1 MDATQPAIGY
11 IRLPPLLPRCCH
23 FATHDPAT
31 AFFTAHRLM
40 APRKTMHP
48 LAIWAAL
55 LCAVSA
61 VYLEDAYVRDWTR
74 HFAGEIGQFEFAS
87 ARLVVAIS
95 LRGQLFG
102 VNVTANS
109 LLLWRQEL
117 GALHPRTGP
126 SGPQFMLVPGIAAAA
141 ADAAADA
148 TATASVYTFSRE
160 LLNVGR
166 WDSELGVLQQ
176 RYRVRSPPLTLVN
189 FFNRGVLAV
198 GTDGVVELLAA
209 GGQSLEVFCITPKPS
224 AASRISASSA
234 DGHVFLAVLCYN
246 NEDRVFVVSAS
257 GALVREIAFDVSR
270 ITEMRDNLMLT
281 MESATVR
288 LLRLIGSEV
297 RPVRAASGPL
307 FFTEEE
313 KVVLISGRYVVTYTR
328 DAYRILD
335 VDAELA
341 TAAAVAALPPLGD
354 ILSVQHVTATVNDY
368 LVFATRHAHVVLDI
382 TGLLCD
388 GDSASVLV
396 VTFPQPNE
404 DGDFSATIE
413 LGRDSLTLA
422 TLRRAW
428 MLPRV
433 CFHRHEAD
441 ISGREVVVGS
451 EVVAGGPD
459 YRSQS
464 GRYLIVDKPALDAE
478 TLDTANQILDD
489 EQLHAL
495 LVGRWYRR
503 VQRHVIEL
511 VEAAVGGERAASAP
525 QFGLDKVV
533 VFLDEAARKLVAV
546 NTRDGSL
553 AWAIAMVLDF
563 GQFHEVVEF
572 GDNVLVVSGRG
583 VVSVSLRDGGV
594 VDLYE
599 VAGIERVVALESQ
612 VLAFG
617 RDGQAWRLGLSAA
630 SRADAEGHYIDHE
643 GHGFAVVDG
652 RLTQTWRLPLGEHE
666 SAITVATTTVESRSG
681 NPIGIAQAD
690 KSVLY
695 KYLNPNIA
703 SVVSYDAAEETL
715 TLHVVDV
722 VTGAELHSQSH
733 RHEAIDVGS
742 VRVVMSGN
750 WIVYTYLATRPRVEQ
765 RVVVLDLFETGVPN
779 QHALPHNIT
788 IGHVSTKA
796 FIFPERILELA
807 HSVTKFGITTKV
819 LLAFTDSGSVVQVP
833 KFLVNSRRVA
843 DREFTA
849 HDAPNDFR
857 LTPYEP
863 VLGVQASQ
871 VLNHKRQ
878 LSTSGGGQI
887 LSAATLLESTSV
899 VCYFSDLDWFCTT
912 IQPSL
917 QYDTLG
923 EGFAK
928 TKLILTM
935 VGLLL
940 AVLVT
945 KPMVNSKRLNAA
957 WLDRS

>member
-1 MDATQPAIGY
+1 MLKLLAT
-11 IRLPPLLPRCCH
+11 
-23 FATHDPAT
+23 
-31 AFFTAHRLM
+31 
-40 APRKTMHP
+40 
-48 LAIWAAL
+48 WAAL
-55 LCAVSA
+55 LCAVTA

-74 HFAGEIGQFEFAS
+74 HFAGEIGLFEFAS
-87 ARLVVAIS
+87 ARLVVVMS
-95 LRGQLFG
+95 LQAQLFSA
-102 VNVTANS
+102 NVSGNS
-109 LLLWRQEL
+109 LLLWRQDL
-117 GALHPRTGP
+117 SALHPRPGR
-126 SGPQFMLVPGIAAAA
+126 SGPQFLLVPDVAAAA
-141 ADAAADA
+141 ADAAADTAA
-148 TATASVYTFSRE
+148 TAAAVYTYSRE
-160 LLNVGR
+160 LLNIGC
-166 WDSELGVLQQ
+166 WDSESGVLQQ
-176 RYRVRSPPLTLVN
+176 RYRVKSPPLTLVN

-198 GTDGVVELLAA
+198 GTDGLVELLAA
-209 GGQSLEVFCITPKPS
+209 GGQPLEVFRIVPKPS
-224 AASRISASSA
+224 AASKISASSA
-234 DGHVFLAVLCYN
+234 DGHLFLAVLCYN

-257 GALVREIAFDVSR
+257 GAVEREIAFDVSR

-281 MESATVR
+281 LESATAR

-297 RPVRAASGPL
+297 RPVRAPSGPL

-313 KVVLISGRYVVTYTR
+313 RVVLINGRYVLTYTR
-328 DAYRILD
+328 DAYRILE

-341 TAAAVAALPPLGD
+341 TAAAVAALPPVGD
-354 ILSVQHVTATVNDY
+354 ILSVQHVTATVNDF

-404 DGDFSATIE
+404 DGDFSAAIE

-422 TLRRAW
+422 TLRREF

-433 CFHRHEAD
+433 SFYRYQAD
-441 ISGREVVVGS
+441 VSGREVVVGS
-451 EVVAGGPD
+451 EVVVGGTY
-459 YRSQS
+459 YRSES
-464 GRYLIVDKPALDAE
+464 GRYLIVDKPALDEE

-495 LVGRWYRR
+495 LVVRWFRR
-503 VQRHVIEL
+503 VQRHLIEL
-511 VEAAVGGERAASAP
+511 VEAVVGGERAASVP

-533 VFLDEAARKLVAV
+533 VFMDEAARKLVAV
-546 NTRDGSL
+546 NSRDGSL
-553 AWAIAMVLDF
+553 AWAITMIINP
-563 GQFHEVVEF
+563 GQFYQVVEF
-572 GDNVLVVSGRG
+572 GDKVLVVSSLG
-583 VVSVSLRDGGV
+583 VVSVSLRDGRIVG
-594 VDLYE
+594 LYE
-599 VAGIERVVALESQ
+599 MAGEIERVVALESQ
-612 VLAFG
+612 VVAFG
-617 RDGQAWRLGLSAA
+617 SEGEAWRLGLSAA

-643 GHGFAVVDG
+643 GHGFAVVGG

-666 SAITVATTTVESRSG
+666 SAIAVATTTIESRSG
-681 NPIGIAQAD
+681 NPIGITQAD

-703 SVVSYDAAEETL
+703 SVLSYDAAEDTL

-750 WIVYTYLATRPRVEQ
+750 WIVYTYLATRPRAEQ
-765 RVVVLDLFETGVPN
+765 RMVVLDLFETGVPN

-788 IGHVSTKA
+788 IGQVSTKA
-796 FIFPERILELA
+796 YIFPERILELA

-833 KFLVNSRRVA
+833 KYLVNSRRIA

-849 HDAPNDFR
+849 QDALNDFR

-863 VLGVQASQ
+863 VLGVHASH

-878 LSTSGGGQI
+878 LSTSGRGQI

-899 VCYFSDLDWFCTT
+899 VCYFSHLDWFCTT

-945 KPMVNSKRLNAA
+945 KPLVNSKRLNAA